1 MKRISFIF
9 ALALV
14 WMPGRSGV
22 LQAAAQAS
30 QSQPAARRP
39 IAKNHQEY
47 DDYRLAAAASD
58 GPALEKAA
66 GEFAQKYPQSE
77 LRRYLFLKAMHQ
89 YQSENN
95 AAGMLSM
102 GERVLALDP
111 DDALALVLTATV
123 LADGMIAGDPDW
135 QAKIGEIKRNTDRAI
150 QAAEADASAPADA
163 PSRQAALYKST
174 LRSMAYSA
182 LGIMKLK
189 TGDDAGAEKDLKAA
203 VDLAKIHPD
212 PYIWYHL
219 ALAQDH
225 RKRYPA
231 ALNSVEQAL
240 QLASANPQLQRL
252 AETEHERL
260 NGLARRTKDSPESGS
275 NQAPH

>member
-1 MKRISFIF
+1 MKRISLMF

-14 WMPGRSGV
+14 WRLGYSGA

-30 QSQPAARRP
+30 QSPSPARRP
-39 IAKNHQEY
+39 IAKSQEEY
-47 DDYRLAAAASD
+47 DDYRLAATASN
-58 GPALEKAA
+58 GLALEKAA
-66 GEFAQKYPQSE
+66 GEFTQKYPHSD
-77 LRRYLFLKAMHQ
+77 LRRYLFSKALRQ
-89 YQSENN
+89 YQSEDN
-95 AAGMLSM
+95 AAGMLGM
-102 GERVLALDP
+102 GEQVLALDP
-111 DDALALVLTATV
+111 SDSLALVLTATV

-135 QAKIGEIKRNTDRAI
+135 DTKIGEIKRNTARVI
-150 QAAEADASAPADA
+150 QTGEAASSASADGA
-163 PSRQAALYKST
+163 PQQAALYRST
-174 LRSMAYSA
+174 LESMAYSA

-189 TGDDAGAEKDLKAA
+189 TGDDGGAEKDLKAA
-203 VDLAKIHPD
+203 VHLAQIHPD

-260 NGLARRTKDSPESGS
+260 NRLTGRTKDTPESGG

>member
-1 MKRISFIF
+1 MNRISLIF

-14 WMPGRSGV
+14 WRLGCSGA
-22 LQAAAQAS
+22 LPAAAQVS
-30 QSQPAARRP
+30 QSQSAARHP
-39 IAKNHQEY
+39 IAKSQQEY
-47 DDYRLAAAASD
+47 DDYRLAAAATN

-66 GEFAQKYPQSE
+66 GAFAQKYPQSE
-77 LRRYLFLKAMHQ
+77 LRRYLFSKALRQ
-89 YQSENN
+89 YQRENN
-95 AAGMLSM
+95 ASGMLGM
-102 GERVLALDP
+102 GEQVLALDP
-111 DDALALVLTATV
+111 NDSLALVLTATV

-135 QAKIGEIKRNTDRAI
+135 ETKIREITSNSARAI
-150 QAAEADASAPADA
+150 QAAEAGSSAPADA
-163 PSRQAALYKST
+163 SFQQAALYRST
-174 LRSMAYSA
+174 LQSMAYSA

-189 TGDDAGAEKDLKAA
+189 TGDDGGAEKDLQAA
-203 VDLAKIHPD
+203 VHLAKIHPD

-231 ALNSVEQAL
+231 ALHSVEQAL

-260 NGLARRTKDSPESGS
+260 NRLTGRAKDAPQSGGNESP
-275 NQAPH
+275 H

>member
-1 MKRISFIF
+1 MF

-14 WMPGRSGV
+14 WTPGCSGA
-22 LQAAAQAS
+22 LRAAAQAS
-30 QSQPAARRP
+30 QSQPPTRRP
-39 IAKNHQEY
+39 IVTNQQEY
-47 DDYRLAAAASD
+47 DAYQSAAAASD

-66 GEFAQKYPQSE
+66 GEFAQEYPQSE
-77 LRRYLFLKAMHQ
+77 LSRYLFLKALRQ
-89 YQSENN
+89 YQGENN
-95 AAGMLSM
+95 AAGMLRM
-102 GERVLALDP
+102 GERVLVLDP
-111 DDALALVLTATV
+111 NDVLALVLTATV

-135 QAKIGEIKRNTDRAI
+135 EAKIGEIKRNAGRAI
-150 QAAEADASAPADA
+150 QAANAASVTANATPQ
-163 PSRQAALYKST
+163 QAALYRST
-174 LRSMAYSA
+174 LQSMAYSA

-189 TGDDAGAEKDLKAA
+189 TGDDAGAEKDLRAA
-203 VDLAKIHPD
+203 VDLDKIHPD

-240 QLASANPQLQRL
+240 QLASTNPQLQRL

-260 NGLARRTKDSPESGS
+260 NQLSGRTRDPAESGG
-275 NQAPH
+275 NQALH